1 MSKKNTEGFSGINPL
16 DWYMMSTKLNEN
28 QLIAIHLIASG
39 VKASLISK
47 QLGIREETL
56 SRWRQNDTFSEAVKN
71 ATERILTE
79 IVDAHKN
86 LLITSQNII
95 ADALKNE
102 ELDLFKKANLAI
114 RFLSLMK
121 GKDDIEKKSSNN
133 LIQYVHARDF
143 DFRI

>member
-1 MSKKNTEGFSGINPL
+1 
-16 DWYMMSTKLNEN
+16 MMSTKLNEN

-56 SRWRQNDTFSEAVKN
+56 SRWRQNDTFREAVKN
-71 ATERILTE
+71 ATERVLTE
-79 IVDAHKN
+79 IVDTHKN

-95 ADALKNE
+95 ADALNEE

-121 GKDDIEKKSSNN
+121 GKDDIEKKSTDS
-133 LIQYVHARDF
+133 LFQYVHSRDF
-143 DFRI
+143 DIRI

>member
-1 MSKKNTEGFSGINPL
+1 
-16 DWYMMSTKLNEN
+16 MSTKLNEN

-39 VKASLISK
+39 MKASLISK

-56 SRWRQNDTFSEAVKN
+56 SRWRQNDKFNEAVEN

-79 IVDAHKN
+79 IVDTHKN
-86 LLITSQNII
+86 LLITSQKII

-102 ELDLFKKANLAI
+102 ELDLLKKANLAI

-121 GKDDIEKKSSNN
+121 GKEDIEKKSSDS
-133 LIQYVHARDF
+133 LFEYVHSRDF
-143 DFRI
+143 GIRI